1 MMRDSNM
8 FVVEPMGGNIM
19 GIYLR
24 DTGQR
29 IAVYQISCEATYLE
43 SAMLASELM
52 LALEKYLRNIMKNRG
67 RM

>member
-1 MMRDSNM
+1 MMRDSS
-8 FVVEPMGGNIM
+8 FFEVIPMGGNTM
-19 GIYLR
+19 GIYMK

-29 IAVYQISCEATYLE
+29 VAVYQISCEATYLE

-52 LALEKYLRNIMKNRG
+52 QALEKYLRNIMKNRG

>member
-1 MMRDSNM
+1 MKDSSM
-8 FVVEPMGGNIM
+8 FIVEPMGGNTM
-19 GIYLR
+19 AVYMR

-29 IAVYQISCEATYLE
+29 VCMYQISNEATYLE

-52 LALEKYLRNIMKNRG
+52 QAFEKYLRNIMKNRG